1 MSYLRYFFVAL
12 TTAIFI
18 ISCQPSRSPDTSSV
32 SMPEQPAAV
41 EQMSDVEYMSALGLM
56 KGHLI
61 VGKELLDLGKPEQAE
76 PHMGH
81 PVEEI
86 YGEIE
91 DELTRRNVPEF
102 KSTMNQLQ
110 DLVKTAPQ
118 SPQVVDKYQAGMQA
132 IDVAIAAVPEEQRQ
146 SPKFVLEVITKLL
159 EPADEEYKAAIIGDR
174 IVEEIE
180 YQDSRGFVFYAES
193 LYQSIA
199 PEMEQK
205 NSQVHQT
212 IVSTMKKLKKAWPS
226 PISPEKSVMTPE
238 QVSQMVNQIKTSSQK
253 I

>member
-18 ISCQPSRSPDTSSV
+18 ISCQSSPSPDTSSV
-32 SMPEQPAAV
+32 STSEQTAAV
-41 EQMSDVEYMSALGLM
+41 EQMSDVEYMTALGLM
-56 KGHLI
+56 EGHLI

-91 DELTRRNVPEF
+91 DELTRRNVPQF
-102 KSTMNQLQ
+102 KIAMNQLH
-110 DLVKTAPQ
+110 DLVKTAPK
-118 SPQVVDKYQAGMQA
+118 SPQVVDKYQAGIEA
-132 IDVAIAAVPEEQRQ
+132 IEGAIAAVPDKQRQ

-159 EPADEEYKAAIIGDR
+159 APAEEEYKAAIANNR

-180 YQDSRGFVFYAES
+180 YQDSRGFVLYAES
-193 LYQSIA
+193 LYGSIA
-199 PEMEQK
+199 PEMKQK
-205 NSQVHQT
+205 NPQVHQI
-212 IVSTMKKLKKAWPS
+212 IVSSMKELKKAWPS
-226 PISPEKSVMTPE
+226 PVPPEKPVMTPA
-238 QVSQMVNQIKTSSQK
+238 QVSQMVAQIKASSQK

>member
-1 MSYLRYFFVAL
+1 MSYIRYFLVAL
-12 TTAIFI
+12 TAAIFI
-18 ISCQPSRSPDTSSV
+18 ISCQPSPSPDTSSV
-32 SMPEQPAAV
+32 SSPEQSAAI
-41 EQMSDVEYMSALGLM
+41 EPMSDVEYTSALGLM

-61 VGKELLDLGKPEQAE
+61 VAKELLDLGEPEQAE
-76 PHMGH
+76 PHIGH

-102 KSTMNQLQ
+102 KSTMNQLH

-118 SPQVVDKYQAGMQA
+118 SPQVVDKYQVGIKA
-132 IDVAIAAVPEEQRQ
+132 IEDAITAVPEEQRQ

-159 EPADEEYKAAIIGDR
+159 EPAEEEYKAAIANNR

-193 LYQSIA
+193 LYEKIA
-199 PEMEQK
+199 QEIQQK
-205 NSQVHQT
+205 NPQVHQT
-212 IVSTMKKLKKAWPS
+212 IVSSMKELKTAWPS
-226 PISPEKSVMTPE
+226 PIPPEQPVMAPE
-238 QVSQMVNQIKTSSQK
+238 QVSQIITQIKASGSK